1 MSFLSNGTQSVI
13 SSIIGILRG
22 GSLVAGIEVS
32 VIISEGHILTAQATK
47 QALESGTQVTDHI
60 ILDPITVTVNF
71 EITNTSF
78 WRMSAKDAFETFK
91 KMLEKRELFELITEH
106 YTYDNMAL
114 VNLTADHAAPYKGRI
129 QCTATF
135 QRVNQVKLQTVGRE
149 EKKLAPSKSG
159 SPGKTGAAEVNA
171 GVQKAQ
177 PVSEGSW
184 LEKAIFGKNEAVNG
198 SALPGMPA
206 EVRPPRP

>member
-1 MSFLSNGTQSVI
+1 MQNLNGDL
-13 SSIIGILRG
+13 G
-22 GSLVAGIEVS
+22 
-32 VIISEGHILTAQATK
+32 SEGHTLTAQATK

-60 ILDPITVTVNF
+60 ILDPPSVTVNF

-78 WRMSAKDAFETFK
+78 WRMTAKGAFEKFK
-91 KMLEKRELFELITEH
+91 EMLEKRELFELITEH

-114 VNLTADHAAPYKGRI
+114 VSFTADHAAPYKGRI

-159 SPGKTGAAEVNA
+159 SPSKTAAAEVNV
-171 GVQKAQ
+171 GTQKTQ
-177 PVSEGSW
+177 PLKEGSMM
-184 LEKAIFGKNEAVNG
+184 EKALFGKNEAANRPMF
-198 SALPGMPA
+198 PGMPPEA
-206 EVRPPRP
+206 RP